1 MDLRYKLFDFF
12 KKNNFNFG
20 YSDHTYFKNNNELIL
35 STSIAIAKG
44 AKIIEKHVCI
54 NQKSKP
60 PDYISALEFKKFN
73 KYIIDIKQIFSSI
86 SGNSFELSAKELKY
100 KNTMRKFLIYNKVN
114 KKYKYLRTTRSKI
127 TRLMNL

>member
-1 MDLRYKLFDFF
+1 MYKP
-12 KKNNFNFG
+12 
-20 YSDHTYFKNNNELIL
+20 
-35 STSIAIAKG
+35 
-44 AKIIEKHVCI
+44 
-54 NQKSKP
+54 KSKP

-127 TRLMNL
+127 TRLMNFEKF